1 MCQCIKIFYVFYL
14 PLSVLFVGTFVTY
27 ISYKKNSFTP
37 KLTYIHNFKIT
48 VNFEEICLK
57 QDKIYLIC
65 GNVVNFFIVYKL
77 DIRSRE
83 LETDFTLKDCL
94 FTAFKLTKDMLI
106 VSRRFRNKILLIVF
120 R

>member
-27 ISYKKNSFTP
+27 ILYKKNSFTP

-83 LETDFTLKDCL
+83 LDTDFTLKDSL
-94 FTAFKLTKDMLI
+94 LI
-106 VSRRFRNKILLIVF
+106 LSRRFRNKILLIVF

>member
-1 MCQCIKIFYVFYL
+1 MCQCIRIFYVFYL
-14 PLSVLFVGTFVTY
+14 LLSVLFVGTFVAY

-65 GNVVNFFIVYKL
+65 GNAVNFFIVYKL

-83 LETDFTLKDCL
+83 LDTDFTLKDCL
-94 FTAFKLTKDMLI
+94 LI
-106 VSRRFRNKILLIVF
+106 LSRRFRNKILLIVF

>member
-1 MCQCIKIFYVFYL
+1 M
-14 PLSVLFVGTFVTY
+14 FVGTFVTY

-65 GNVVNFFIVYKL
+65 GNVVNVFIVYKL

-83 LETDFTLKDCL
+83 LDTDFTLKDCL
-94 FTAFKLTKDMLI
+94 LI
-106 VSRRFRNKILLIVF
+106 LSRRFRNKILLIVF